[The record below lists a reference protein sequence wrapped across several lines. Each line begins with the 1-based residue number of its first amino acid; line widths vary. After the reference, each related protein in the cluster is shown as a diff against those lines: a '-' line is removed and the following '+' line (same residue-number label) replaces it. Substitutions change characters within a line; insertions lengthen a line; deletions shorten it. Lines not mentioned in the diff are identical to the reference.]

1 MKALGTSLML
11 PAAVALAVVAGIGL
25 APAARADGERL
36 VVTVPEAF
44 EIGGQV
50 FPSGN
55 LSLTQ
60 VREFTPGTV
69 LHEIS
74 VGKDSLGLMMAHRRS
89 IESHVPA
96 DTLVFQRNARGRL
109 ELLGYVLE
117 GHSGGEIYVYVTSGA
132 RVQDVEG
139 GQAVMIASR
148 LRP

>member
-1 MKALGTSLML
+1 MKTLGTSSLL
-11 PAAVALAVVAGIGL
+11 LAALALSTVAL
-25 APAARADGERL
+25 ADGERL
-36 VVTVPEAF
+36 VVNVPEAF
-44 EIGGQV
+44 EIDGRV

-60 VREFTPGTV
+60 VREFTPGTM
-69 LHEIS
+69 LHKIS

-96 DTLVFQRNARGRL
+96 DALVFQRNARGNL

-117 GHSGGEIYVYVTSGA
+117 GHVGGEIYVYVTSGA
-132 RVQDVEG
+132 RVQDIEG

-148 LRP
+148 